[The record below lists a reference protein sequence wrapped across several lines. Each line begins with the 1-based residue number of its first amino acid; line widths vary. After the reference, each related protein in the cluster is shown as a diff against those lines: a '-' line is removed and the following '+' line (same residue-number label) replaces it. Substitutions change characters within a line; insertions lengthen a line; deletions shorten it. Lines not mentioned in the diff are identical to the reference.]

1 MIIIVIAAAF
11 LGFAATSVYAFA
23 QVRKAKQELEDTSI
37 EKDSVADV
45 LRAYIS
51 SMERDMAADKA
62 YMAHLKSNLQSC
74 TDKAKAAAKA
84 SKSNQEL
91 TSTKSSS
98 VVKAEKKPA
107 VIGTPVKKRVNKK
120 TN

>member
-1 MIIIVIAAAF
+1 MIIIIIAAAYI
-11 LGFAATSVYAFA
+11 GFAATSVYAFA
-23 QVRKAKQELEDTSI
+23 QVRKAKQELADTSI
-37 EKDSVADV
+37 EKDSVADA

-62 YMAHLKSNLQSC
+62 YMTTLKSNLQSC

-98 VVKAEKKPA
+98 VTKAEKKPA
-107 VIGTPVKKRVNKK
+107 VITTPVGKRTSKKNS
-120 TN
+120 